1 MNPLKILEQIELFDW
16 DDGNINKNL
25 ILHDVSHF
33 EAEEIFF
40 NFPVLIQLDFKNS
53 EEEQRY
59 YALGKTDSNRY
70 LFISFTIRGKS
81 LRVISARDMNKREVR
96 IYEQSKKR
104 NTKL

>member
-1 MNPLKILEQIELFDW
+1 MNPLKILEQIKSFDW
-16 DDGNINKNL
+16 DDGNINKNY

-40 NFPVLIQLDFKNS
+40 NFPILIQYDLRNS
-53 EEEQRY
+53 EDEQRY
-59 YALGKTDSNRY
+59 YALGQTDKNRC

-96 IYEQSKKR
+96 IYEQRKKR
-104 NTKL
+104 NTKF